1 MLFTSWLPRDGSR
14 VRDLKGT
21 PMDQVPRHPLWDTL
35 AEISRAL
42 DSVREHLQELKGP
55 EAPSPGSP
63 DTPAEIPRVE
73 VGQPL
78 AAGQQE
84 ALAHFQEILSIP
96 ASGLDTME
104 VFGLVVDRI
113 TRLLIVDR
121 AVVFLLDA
129 DQGRLQPRAA
139 RGFRHDDLTEFSL
152 LPGEGL
158 VGRAFREGRPLTYAT
173 PVGEPPT
180 DPFIFR
186 FPVRDAVA
194 LPIRAAGEVV
204 GALFVGRRGRP
215 APFTVEELQL
225 LILLGDRIGTAL
237 VHRRL
242 VEKLGRPVEHLKEL
256 AGLTARMSLRHDI
269 REILSMACEVGC
281 RLVKVRVAAIA
292 LVGADGQLSV
302 RASYGVPEEAV
313 ERWRVDPSA
322 GVTGEVIRSQ
332 QVVVCPDLSTWP
344 GPDDPY
350 LKTLGIRA
358 VLAVPLKIREELI
371 GCLYL
376 ADRSVKGFSPEA
388 VEAAQLLG
396 AQVALASE
404 NDRLYSELRQS
415 FQELAAGQDR
425 LVQTEKTR
433 ALEAMAGGIAHEFN
447 NVLAIILGKTQLI
460 LQQTS
465 EGKLR
470 DDLSV
475 VEEAGWR
482 AADTIRRLQS
492 FAATRMAEAPT
503 PVNLS
508 TLVQEAV
515 ALTRPRWKD
524 EAEAHGVRVEVVTD
538 LAETAPVVGFPPDL
552 REMLINLILNAVD
565 AMPGGGRLSLTTRR
579 RDDRVELVV
588 KDTGTGMSETVRRRL
603 FDPFFTT
610 RSPQRV
616 GLGLSV
622 VYGVVARHV
631 GSIEVDSREGEGT
644 NFKISFPLTRDPIA
658 AAAPAPKSETA
669 QTPARVLVI
678 EDEEHIRETLVQFLT
693 PAGYTVETAA
703 DGLEGLARF
712 QRGSYDVVITDLSM
726 PERSG
731 LEVAAAVKQMA
742 PGTPVMLIT
751 GWGDL
756 LDPARIQESGVDLML
771 VKPFAKERLLN
782 ALANALKLR
791 RPER

>member
-1 MLFTSWLPRDGSR
+1 
-14 VRDLKGT
+14 
-21 PMDQVPRHPLWDTL
+21 MDEAPRHPLMDAL
-35 AEISRAL
+35 AEISRTL
-42 DSVREHLQELKGP
+42 NSVRERLQELKEP
-55 EAPSPGSP
+55 DAPSPGSP
-63 DTPAEIPRVE
+63 ETPAEIPRVE
-73 VGQPL
+73 VGRPL
-78 AAGQQE
+78 PGAQQE
-84 ALAHFQEILSIP
+84 ALAHFQEMLSTP
-96 ASGLDTME
+96 ASGLEPME
-104 VFGLVVDRI
+104 VFGLAVDRI

-121 AVVFLLDA
+121 AVVFLLNP

-186 FPVRDAVA
+186 FPVRDAIA

-204 GALFVGRRGRP
+204 GVLFAGRRGRP

-225 LILLGDRIGTAL
+225 LILLADRIGTAL

-242 VEKLGRPVEHLKEL
+242 VEKLGRPVDHLKEL
-256 AGLTARMSLRHDI
+256 AGLTVRTSLRSDI
-269 REILSMACEVGC
+269 RETLSMACEVGC
-281 RLVKVRVAAIA
+281 QLLKVRVAAIA
-292 LVGADGQLSV
+292 FLEADGQLSV
-302 RASYGVPEEAV
+302 GGSYGVPEEAV
-313 ERWRVDPSA
+313 ERWRVDPRA
-322 GVTGEVIRSQ
+322 GLTGEVIRNQ
-332 QVVVCPDLSTWP
+332 QVVVCPDLFAWS

-350 LKTLGIRA
+350 LKELGVRA
-358 VLAVPLKIREELI
+358 LLVVPLKIREDLI

-376 ADRSVKGFSPEA
+376 ADRSVKDFPPEE

-396 AQVALASE
+396 AQVALAFE
-404 NDRLYSELRQS
+404 NDRLYGELRRS
-415 FQELAAGQDR
+415 FQELAAGQER
-425 LVQTEKTR
+425 RVQTEKAR
-433 ALEAMAGGIAHEFN
+433 ALEAMAGGVAHEFN
-447 NVLAIILGKTQLI
+447 NILAIILGKTQLI

-465 EGKLR
+465 EEKLR
-470 DDLSV
+470 DDLGV

-503 PVNLS
+503 LVNLS
-508 TLVQEAV
+508 ALVQEAV
-515 ALTRPRWKD
+515 ALARPRWKD

-538 LAETAPVVGFPPDL
+538 LAETAPVVGISPDL

-565 AMPGGGRLSLTTRR
+565 AMPGGGRLYLTTRR
-579 RDDRVELVV
+579 RDDRVELLV
-588 KDTGTGMSETVRRRL
+588 KDTGTGMSEMVRRRL

-622 VYGVVARHV
+622 VYGVVARHQ
-631 GSIEVDSREGEGT
+631 GTIEVDSREGEGT
-644 NFKISFPLTRDPIA
+644 SFKILFPLAQGATPA
-658 AAAPAPKSETA
+658 FAPTPAPRGEAA
-669 QTPARVLVI
+669 QAPARVLVI
-678 EDEEHIRETLVQFLT
+678 EDEEHIREMLVELLV

-712 QRGSYDVVITDLSM
+712 QSGSYDVVITDLSM

-731 LEVAAAVKQMA
+731 LEVASAVKQMA
-742 PGTPVMLIT
+742 PGTPVILIT

-771 VKPFAKERLLN
+771 VKPFANERVLG
-782 ALANALKLR
+782 ALANALRLR